1 MASPSPYDVLL
12 FDLGGVIVEVAG
24 LPVWTRWTG
33 HDEETSWQ
41 RWLLS
46 DAVRR
51 FESGR
56 ATVEEFGREVVREF
70 DLPVAA
76 ETFLAEF
83 ERWPT
88 GPFPGA
94 LELLATLA
102 PHFHLACFSNTNVLH
117 WPRFVADMGLGD
129 AFHQHFASHEL
140 GALKPDREAFERVLL
155 ALDCAPER
163 VLFLDDNSLNVEGAR
178 SAGLHAV
185 QVHGVPGAEQAL
197 RARHCLP

>member
-1 MASPSPYDVLL
+1 MATPSPYDVLL
-12 FDLGGVIVEVAG
+12 FDLGGVIVELAG

-33 HDEETSWQ
+33 HDEETSWK

-70 DLPVAA
+70 DLPVPA

-94 LELLATLA
+94 LELLASLA
-102 PHFHLACFSNTNVLH
+102 PHFRLACFSNTNALH
-117 WPRFVADMGLGD
+117 WPRFVAEMGLGD
-129 AFHQHFASHEL
+129 AFHEHFASHEL
-140 GALKPDREAFERVLL
+140 GALKPDREAFERVLD
-155 ALDCAPER
+155 ALDCAPKR
-163 VLFLDDNSLNVEGAR
+163 VLFLDDHPLNVEGAR
-178 SAGLHAV
+178 GAGLHAV
-185 QVHGVPGAEQAL
+185 QVRGLSETRRAL
-197 RARHCLP
+197 RARRCLP